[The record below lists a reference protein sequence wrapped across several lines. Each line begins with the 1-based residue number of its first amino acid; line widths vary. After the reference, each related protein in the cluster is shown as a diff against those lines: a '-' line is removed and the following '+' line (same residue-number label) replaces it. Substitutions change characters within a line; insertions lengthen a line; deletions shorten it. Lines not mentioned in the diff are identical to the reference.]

1 MFFYINMLKCHSFT
15 DVHYGNVL
23 NRYFSQNTYLYNVK
37 KVTLWA
43 HNPIKCAFTVQF
55 GTILIPINQYMD
67 MEQPKQ
73 EPDANTKRFTGNLF
87 FLLQIICHCFLSL

>member
-1 MFFYINMLKCHSFT
+1 M
-15 DVHYGNVL
+15 
-23 NRYFSQNTYLYNVK
+23 
-37 KVTLWA
+37 
-43 HNPIKCAFTVQF
+43 CAFTVQF

-87 FLLQIICHCFLSL
+87 FLLQIICQCFLSL